1 MDPLLLGK
9 IHKHYGS
16 LLLLLV
22 LVAIVLALFVGP
34 KVRFQRVVAV
44 LVDIN
49 LAVGLVA
56 FFTTVRPISYFH
68 PLFVLAAVGL
78 LHASS
83 KSDQRKKVIICFSA
97 ALVCL
102 ILAWSVNAS
111 WGPEWF
117 KTHAVF
123 LPSAAKA

>member
-1 MDPLLLGK
+1 MDSLILGQ
-9 IHKHYGS
+9 IHKHYGT
-16 LLLLLV
+16 LLILLV
-22 LVAIVLALFVGP
+22 LVALHLAFFSEP
-34 KVRFQRVVAV
+34 KVKLQRIVAV

-49 LAVGLVA
+49 LVVGIWA

-68 PLFVLAAVGL
+68 PIFVLGAVGL
-78 LHASS
+78 LHASA

-97 ALVCL
+97 ALGCL
-102 ILAWSVNAS
+102 VLAWMVNAS

-123 LPSAAKA
+123 LPSVTKS